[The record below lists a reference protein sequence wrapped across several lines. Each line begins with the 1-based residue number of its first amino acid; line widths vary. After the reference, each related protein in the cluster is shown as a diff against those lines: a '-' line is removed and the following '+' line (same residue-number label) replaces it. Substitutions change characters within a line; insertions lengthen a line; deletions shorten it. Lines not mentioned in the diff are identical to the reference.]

1 MEDTNTSNDGDRWTR
16 PAIVVVALCFLV
28 YIFDV
33 YELSTFQVVL
43 PAILA
48 DFNLSLLDAGVLFLL
63 TGWASRIAG
72 LVLVPL
78 ADTIGRRSMLAWG
91 VLGYSLLTGFT

>member
-1 MEDTNTSNDGDRWTR
+1 MEDANTSSDCDRWTR

-33 YELSTFQVVL
+33 YEISTFQVVL

-78 ADTIGRRSMLAWG
+78 ADTIGRRSMLGWG

>member
-1 MEDTNTSNDGDRWTR
+1 MEDTNTSNEGDRWTR
-16 PAIVVVALCFLV
+16 PAIVVVTLCFLV

-33 YELSTFQVVL
+33 YEISTFQVVL

-48 DFNLSLLDAGVLFLL
+48 DFNLSLPDAGVLFLL
-63 TGWASRIAG
+63 TGCTSRITGPA
-72 LVLVPL
+72 LVPL